1 MNSNE
6 EDEYYF
12 FNNIIF
18 DESLNSSNKKEH
30 TKTNK
35 EDQPK
40 NCIHNWKKYVGFTE
54 TYYYCEHCDEK
65 TNDDYNSSKKWYLK

>member
-18 DESLNSSNKKEH
+18 DESGGVTKRDGYKQSNKE
-30 TKTNK
+30 TKHCT
-35 EDQPK
+35 
-40 NCIHNWKKYVGFTE
+40 HNWKKYVGFTDV
-54 TYYYCEHCDEK
+54 YYYCDHCDEK
-65 TNDDYNSSKKWYLK
+65 TNNDYESSKKWYLKD

>member
-18 DESLNSSNKKEH
+18 DESLNEKSNKEQDKA
-30 TKTNK
+30 KLK
-35 EDQPK
+35 M
-40 NCIHNWKKYVGFTE
+40 CIHSWKKYTGFTE
-54 TYYYCEHCDEK
+54 SYYYCEHCDEK
-65 TNDDYNSSKKWYLK
+65 TNNDYESSNKWYLKD